1 MIRPAIGL
9 WIATWRPSHPARH
22 GRSGR
27 QVRTMKPETAPM
39 HATIAAT
46 ADLHLIRTRPDEPSP
61 LLCHGCR
68 LRGGTS
74 YYLTERRLQAHLA
87 AHRNAGHDIP
97 EGIEP

>member
-1 MIRPAIGL
+1 MPRSAVSAMVGCIG
-9 WIATWRPSHPARH
+9 AV
-22 GRSGR
+22 SG
-27 QVRTMKPETAPM
+27 
-39 HATIAAT
+39 
-46 ADLHLIRTRPDEPSP
+46 LHLIRTRPDEPSP
-61 LLCHGCR
+61 LLCHECR